1 MECCQDEHTPVVAKR
16 RAEKKGREE
25 GRGRGLRQRE
35 RERGKKEKFS
45 GKIEMDVTGSSG
57 YFGLAID
64 REGNETGRSKNT
76 FSF

>member
-25 GRGRGLRQRE
+25 GRGAGVKSE
-35 RERGKKEKFS
+35 REGEGGKKGRFS

-64 REGNETGRSKNT
+64 REGKQDRKE
-76 FSF
+76 

>member
-25 GRGRGLRQRE
+25 GRGRGLRQRQRG
-35 RERGKKEKFS
+35 REEKKGRFS

-64 REGNETGRSKNT
+64 REGKQDGKE
-76 FSF
+76 